1 MNETQIDLQSLRVFV
16 AVAEASSF
24 SKAAAE
30 LGISKGT
37 ASRVVAGLEASLG
50 VALLHRTTHQVALST
65 AGAALFERARPPLA
79 ALRSALLDLP
89 EREEEPGGL
98 LRLTAA
104 HDVGAVV
111 LPAALARLGLRYPGL
126 RFDVRL
132 TSQQV
137 DLVKDGYDLAI
148 RVVTG
153 PMKDSSLTARRLGR
167 QVAGYYASP
176 GYLARRGRPRGVLDD
191 RHDWVMHPVAMR
203 VVGVPPEAV
212 RYRID
217 DFLLARE
224 LLREGAGVGLLPQF
238 LVRNELRDGAL
249 EAVPLD
255 DGTGLTGEL
264 VALYPTMGS
273 PPRKL
278 RVFLD
283 ALTEMFRG

>member
-1 MNETQIDLQSLRVFV
+1 MFV

-30 LGISKGT
+30 LGISKAT
-37 ASRVVAGLEASLG
+37 ASRVLARLEASLG
-50 VALLHRTTHQVALST
+50 VELLHRTTHQVALST
-65 AGAALFERARPPLA
+65 AGAALFERARPHLM
-79 ALRSALLDLP
+79 ALRSALIDLP
-89 EREEEPGGL
+89 EREEEPSGL

-104 HDVGAVV
+104 HDVGSVV
-111 LPAALARLGLRYPGL
+111 LPAALARIGMRYPGV

-153 PMKDSSLTARRLGR
+153 QMKDSSLTARRLGR

-176 GYLARRGRPRGVLDD
+176 SYLARRGRPRAALDE
-191 RHDWVMHPVAMR
+191 RHDWVIHPAAMR
-203 VVGVPPEAV
+203 VAGFPPDAV
-212 RYRID
+212 RYRVD
-217 DFLLARE
+217 DFLLVRD
-224 LLREGAGVGLLPQF
+224 LLREGAGVGILPQF

-255 DGTGLTGEL
+255 DTIGLSGEL
-264 VALYPTMGS
+264 VALYPTLGS

-283 ALTEMFRG
+283 ALVEMFRA